1 MNFLLHV
8 EEVSNKFLLF
18 ASSLSLNLD
27 SQSCSLILVC
37 WEAILSPVEGG
48 VISIQGLDPVIHL
61 SLVATLLLY
70 FCSAFEED
78 HVTAEHLSDRVLL
91 QSLFR
96 EGLCDGV
103 AVSVS

>member
-48 VISIQGLDPVIHL
+48 VISVQGLDPVIHL
-61 SLVATLLLY
+61 GLIATLLLY
-70 FCSAFEED
+70 FSSALEED
-78 HVTAEHLSDRVLL
+78 HVTTKHLGDGVFL
-91 QSLFR
+91 QGFFR

-103 AVSVS
+103 AVSIA